1 MYVARNVSVDYV
13 TEIFIADGDYVVSYF
28 QENSSS
34 SSIDEINRANKIDLM
49 RTATHMENDIVG
61 HNFR

>member
-34 SSIDEINRANKIDLM
+34 SSINEINRANKIDLM